1 MVSQFIFLFL
11 ARAIF
16 LETSA
21 EIDFKNCH
29 RNDVRMFKT
38 QVEPRAAFYG
48 R

>member
-16 LETSA
+16 LQTSA
-21 EIDFKNCH
+21 EIDCH
-29 RNDVRMFKT
+29 RNDVKMFKT